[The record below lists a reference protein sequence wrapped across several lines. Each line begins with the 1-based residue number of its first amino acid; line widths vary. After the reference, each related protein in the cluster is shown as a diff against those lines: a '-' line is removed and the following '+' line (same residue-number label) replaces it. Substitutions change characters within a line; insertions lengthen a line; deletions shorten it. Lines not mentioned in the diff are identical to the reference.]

1 MDYTLVT
8 LAALGLF
15 GILIH
20 NLVKLN
26 SLNRE
31 QKGEINIFKYW
42 KIERF
47 SIILSVCVVAVCL
60 LVRTE
65 IKQLESVG
73 NWLGLAFVAIGYM
86 AQSIVVSFSNKAQQF
101 IESKSS
107 ETYKAPNDEE
117 TQNKIP

>member
-1 MDYTLVT
+1 MDYTLLT
-8 LAALGLF
+8 LSALGLF

-47 SIILSVCVVAVCL
+47 SIILSVCVVCVCL
-60 LVRTE
+60 IARTE
-65 IKQLESVG
+65 VKQLESIG

-86 AQSIVVSFSNKAQQF
+86 AQSIVVSFSNKAQKF
-101 IESKSS
+101 IDDKID
-107 ETYKAPNDEE
+107 N
-117 TQNKIP
+117 QNKTP

>member
-1 MDYTLVT
+1 MDYTILT
-8 LAALGLF
+8 LAILGLF

-20 NLVKLN
+20 NLIKLN

-60 LVRTE
+60 IVRSE
-65 IKQLESVG
+65 VKQLESIG
-73 NWLGLAFVAIGYM
+73 KWLGLAFVAIGYM
-86 AQSIVVSFSNKAQQF
+86 AQSIVVSFSGRAQKWIENKN
-101 IESKSS
+101 
-107 ETYKAPNDEE
+107 ETPYSAPKDD
-117 TQNKIP
+117 TV

>member
-1 MDYTLVT
+1 MNYTVLT
-8 LAALGLF
+8 LAGLGLF

-60 LVRTE
+60 IVRSE
-65 IKQLESVG
+65 VKQLESLG
-73 NWLGLAFVAIGYM
+73 KWLGLAFVAIGYM
-86 AQSIVVSFSNKAQQF
+86 AQSIVVSFSGRAQQF
-101 IESKSS
+101 IEGKSS
-107 ETYKAPNDEE
+107 DTYTAQKDQEQ
-117 TQNKIP
+117 QNK

>member
-1 MDYTLVT
+1 MDYTLIT
-8 LAALGLF
+8 LSALGLF

-31 QKGEINIFKYW
+31 QKGEISIFKYW

-65 IKQLESVG
+65 IKQLESIG

-86 AQSIVVSFSNKAQQF
+86 AQSIVVSFSGKAQRF
-101 IESKSS
+101 IEGKSND
-107 ETYKAPNDEE
+107 TYAAPKDEE
-117 TQNKIP
+117 LNNKP

>member
-1 MDYTLVT
+1 MDYTLFT

-26 SLNRE
+26 SINRE
-31 QKGEINIFKYW
+31 AKGEINLFQYF

-47 SIILSVCVVAVCL
+47 SLLLSICVVAVCL
-60 LVRTE
+60 IVRTE
-65 IKQLESVG
+65 VKQLELIG

-86 AQSIVVSFSNKAQQF
+86 AQSIVVSFSNKAQ
-101 IESKSS
+101 KYLDDKTG
-107 ETYKAPNDEE
+107 TYSAPKDDEI
-117 TQNKIP
+117 NKQ

>member
-1 MDYTLVT
+1 MDYTLLT
-8 LAALGLF
+8 LGMLGMF
-15 GILIH
+15 GIIIH

-31 QKGEINIFKYW
+31 QKGEISIFKYW
-42 KIERF
+42 KLERF

-73 NWLGLAFVAIGYM
+73 KWLGLAFVAIGYM
-86 AQSIVVSFSNKAQQF
+86 AQSIVVSFSTKAQRF
-101 IESKSS
+101 IEDKSNDS
-107 ETYKAPNDEE
+107 YTAPKDQEQ
-117 TQNKIP
+117 QNKNL